1 MMALNFELVT
11 PVRIERCATVHRVTV
26 PGVEG
31 EFSVLEGHAPF
42 MTPLRDG
49 LLSIY
54 AEAGAGAAGA
64 GAAGAGAGGADSSA
78 EAPEVIAIK
87 GGFAE
92 VSEKGLTIL
101 AERIVSKA

>member
-54 AEAGAGAAGA
+54 AGAEA